1 MRGKKVLRS
10 KNPETEVKSKIPPLF
25 VKLEKYNEIIAN
37 IKTLKS
43 YVLALRDALDALNDM
58 EKELKR
64 GFEVIQRAV
73 DKINMVVANLDEKLL
88 KLEGIERKISV
99 EPSKEIENYI
109 KSLYEETEKIKEELK
124 SLS

>member
-1 MRGKKVLRS
+1 MRNHIRQ
-10 KNPETEVKSKIPPLF
+10 
-25 VKLEKYNEIIAN
+25 
-37 IKTLKS
+37 
-43 YVLALRDALDALNDM
+43 
-58 EKELKR
+58 EKELKK

>member
-10 KNPETEVKSKIPPLF
+10 KNPETEVKSKTPPLF